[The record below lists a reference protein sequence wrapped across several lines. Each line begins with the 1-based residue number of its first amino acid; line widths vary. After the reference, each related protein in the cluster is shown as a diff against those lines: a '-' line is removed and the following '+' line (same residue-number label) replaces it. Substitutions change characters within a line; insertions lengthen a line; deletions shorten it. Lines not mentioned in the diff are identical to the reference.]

1 MIKDDKGEVLMIRR
15 KVSKTGI
22 NGSVLQW
29 TFPGGKQRLNETREE
44 CVKREVLIET
54 GYDIESIKYI
64 SLRLRSKFPVT
75 IIYFFNYLFF
85 IFFVF
90 VVIANELASKLAS
103 YIFCLT

>member
-1 MIKDDKGEVLMIRR
+1 MLNDKGEVLMIRR

-54 GYDIESIKYI
+54 GYDIEPIKYI

-75 IIYFFNYLFF
+75 IIYHLCVLKSKDP
-85 IFFVF
+85 ITKPKKLHA
-90 VVIANELASKLAS
+90 IAEIKW
-103 YIFCLT
+103 IKPKDIK